1 MDANLLLLSGSE
13 QSARTMSSALSA
25 AGWRVNWARKQ
36 PEASD
41 MMRESSFDVALVEAG
56 TGLLDQ
62 DILWFLE
69 EMDLLAPSTPLWG
82 ITSRLDLF
90 DHHKI
95 LRRDVVLVAP
105 GSSAARLEQ
114 RLTTWTSAHVPL
126 SLTLADLLAG
136 GEREESSARWLI
148 EVEGQRLG
156 YLDLDQGNLVGASAP
171 GVRGAR
177 ALEFF
182 ARIESADLYIRELPL
197 DVRAD
202 ERALRR
208 WRAVIDQ
215 RAARDKRVTEMVD
228 HLLGQKLARL
238 GSVGVLDKIMMSRDP
253 VDVLGDGIPE
263 GLDEDTQEFADV
275 YTGALGAEPSA
286 PPVAAPLEPDGVP
299 ERLPEMPA
307 AMRSRLRG
315 ALAKAQREHAG
326 ELPPE
331 AIVIKKKKKP
341 VPARPSAPEDPYEA
355 LYRQATLAYMRRE
368 YTRAVELFERCLDE
382 RPDDSRVIHN
392 LSKLQKK

>member
-13 QSARTMSSALSA
+13 QSARRMSSALSA
-25 AGWRVNWARKQ
+25 TGWRVNWARTR
-36 PEASD
+36 PEGGD
-41 MMRESSFDVALVEAG
+41 LMREASFDVALVEAG

-105 GSSAARLEQ
+105 GATAARLEQ
-114 RLTTWTSAHVPL
+114 RLTKWTRAHSPL
-126 SLTLADLLAG
+126 SLSLADILAG
-136 GEREESSARWLI
+136 GERAESSARWCI
-148 EVEGQRLG
+148 EIEGQRLG
-156 YLDLDQGNLVGASAP
+156 YLDLEQGNLVGASAP

-182 ARIESADLYIRELPL
+182 ERIESADLYARELPL
-197 DVRAD
+197 DARVD

-215 RAARDKRVTEMVD
+215 RAVRDRRVMEMVD
-228 HLLGQKLARL
+228 QLLEQRLARL
-238 GSVGVLDKIMMSRDP
+238 GSVGVLDKIVMAREPVDFSGEGIPAGLEEDTQDFADAYTETRTVTPSPVVTSTTTLGPESVLDRLADKPSAARAKLKGALAKMQRDP
-253 VDVLGDGIPE
+253 VDAPRE
-263 GLDEDTQEFADV
+263 QE
-275 YTGALGAEPSA
+275 PK
-286 PPVAAPLEPDGVP
+286 P
-299 ERLPEMPA
+299 
-307 AMRSRLRG
+307 
-315 ALAKAQREHAG
+315 
-326 ELPPE
+326 
-331 AIVIKKKKKP
+331 KKKP
-341 VPARPSAPEDPYEA
+341 APARPSAPEDPYEA

-368 YTRAVELFERCLDE
+368 YTRAVDLFERCLAE